1 MPFPPCSSTPLGLAS
16 IWDTPDCRGIP
27 CRLPKPRQ
35 AYCRQ
40 ECARPFPHGLET
52 RFCIESGVPGMAIA
66 ETSSRPG
73 RDQPRRSRP
82 RTPPRIGGRQ
92 AGATEGAK
100 FVKPHR
106 WRSLYSCL
114 IPVARCKPRSRSA
127 ERVWRSLQIWPH
139 GMRRICQSSLGE
151 CVSHQDVAVFVIS
164 LGAGTPKSGRSSKR
178 TPTVKKTLQSMNSR
192 FRFASWDPKSSIARN
207 RKLPILDFHNATI
220 KSQQPRLVECRNGN
234 NVPVTRTHKVLE

>member
-16 IWDTPDCRGIP
+16 IWGQA
-27 CRLPKPRQ
+27 RLPGNSVQITQTTPGLLPPGMRAPIPPRV
-35 AYCRQ
+35 
-40 ECARPFPHGLET
+40 ET
-52 RFCIESGVPGMAIA
+52 RFCIESGVSGMAIA
-66 ETSSRPG
+66 ETSSRRG
-73 RDQPRRSRP
+73 RDQPRRPRP

-178 TPTVKKTLQSMNSR
+178 TPTVKK
-192 FRFASWDPKSSIARN
+192 
-207 RKLPILDFHNATI
+207 HY
-220 KSQQPRLVECRNGN
+220 
-234 NVPVTRTHKVLE
+234 KV

>member
-1 MPFPPCSSTPLGLAS
+1 
-16 IWDTPDCRGIP
+16 
-27 CRLPKPRQ
+27 
-35 AYCRQ
+35 
-40 ECARPFPHGLET
+40 
-52 RFCIESGVPGMAIA
+52 MAIA

-220 KSQQPRLVECRNGN
+220 KSQQPLLVECRNGN